1 MEIIMATRLFGSLLL
16 LVSLLFAYVF
26 EVSVGRTYTVGDS
39 FGWQT
44 PPNGVVT
51 FSNWAN
57 QHTFVVGDI
66 LEFNFNSGVH
76 TATRVNKNAFDSCNA
91 ANPIDNET
99 NGPAKFTLDTTGNYY
114 FICTIHC
121 NQGQK
126 LAINVTTSAAGSP
139 SGSPSPGSS
148 PGTPGGGEL
157 SPPPLL
163 PSGSVSTRVAT
174 IASFVIL
181 VVPIFVASILILS

>member
-1 MEIIMATRLFGSLLL
+1 MEIIVATKFGSSCAKLLL
-16 LVSLLFAYVF
+16 LVCLLFGCVI
-26 EVSVGRTYTVGDS
+26 EVSVGRTYIVGDS
-39 FGWQT
+39 LGWQT

-99 NGPAKFTLDTTGNYY
+99 NGPAKFTLNTTGDYY

-126 LAINVTTSAAGSP
+126 LTVNVTLTGSP
-139 SGSPSPGSS
+139 SGSPIPGSS
-148 PGTPGGGEL
+148 PSTPGGASL
-157 SPPPLL
+157 SPPPPPS
-163 PSGSVSTRVAT
+163 PSGSVSTRVV
-174 IASFVIL
+174 ASFVIL
-181 VVPIFVASILILS
+181 LPIVLALTLLS

>member
-1 MEIIMATRLFGSLLL
+1 MEIIVATKFGSSCAKLFLLVCLLFGC
-16 LVSLLFAYVF
+16 VV
-26 EVSVGRTYTVGDS
+26 EVSVGRIYIV
-39 FGWQT
+39 GWQT

-66 LEFNFNSGVH
+66 LDFNFNSGVH
-76 TATRVNKNAFDSCNA
+76 TATRVNKNAFDSCST

-99 NGPAKFTLDTTGNYY
+99 NGPALFTLNTTGDYY

-126 LAINVTTSAAGSP
+126 LTVNVKLTGSP
-139 SGSPSPGSS
+139 FGSPIPGSS
-148 PGTPGGGEL
+148 PSTPGGASSSP
-157 SPPPLL
+157 SPPSLL
-163 PSGSVSTRVAT
+163 
-174 IASFVIL
+174 
-181 VVPIFVASILILS
+181 VPIVLALTLLS

>member
-1 MEIIMATRLFGSLLL
+1 MEMTTKFGSCAKLL
-16 LVSLLFAYVF
+16 LVCLMFACVF

-44 PPNGVVT
+44 PPAGALT

-57 QHTFVVGDI
+57 QQTFVVGDI

-76 TATRVNKNAFDSCNA
+76 TATKVNKNDFDSCNA
-91 ANPIDNET
+91 ANPIDDET
-99 NGPAKFTLDTTGNYY
+99 NGPARFTLDTTGDYY

-126 LAINVTTSAAGSP
+126 LMVNVTSADSP

-148 PGTPGGGEL
+148 PATPGGNL
-157 SPPPLL
+157 SPP
-163 PSGSVSTRVAT
+163 PSGSVSTRLAAS
-174 IASFVIL
+174 ASFVIL
-181 VVPIFVASILILS
+181 VPIVITATFS

>member
-1 MEIIMATRLFGSLLL
+1 MEIIVGTKFGSSCAKLLL
-16 LVSLLFAYVF
+16 LVYLLFGCVV
-26 EVSVGRTYTVGDS
+26 EVSVGRTYIVGDS
-39 FGWQT
+39 LGWQT

-99 NGPAKFTLDTTGNYY
+99 NGPAKFTLNATGDYY

-126 LAINVTTSAAGSP
+126 LTVNVTLTGSP
-139 SGSPSPGSS
+139 SGSPIPGSS
-148 PGTPGGGEL
+148 PSTPGGES
-157 SPPPLL
+157 SPPPPS
-163 PSGSVSTRVAT
+163 PSGSVSTRAAALCVM
-174 IASFVIL
+174 L
-181 VVPIFVASILILS
+181 VPIVLALTLLA

>member
-1 MEIIMATRLFGSLLL
+1 MEIIVGTKFGSSCAKLLL
-16 LVSLLFAYVF
+16 LVCLLFGCVV
-26 EVSVGRTYTVGDS
+26 EVSVGRTYIVADS
-39 FGWQT
+39 LGWQT

-66 LEFNFNSGVH
+66 LDFNFNSGVH

-99 NGPAKFTLDTTGNYY
+99 NGPAKFTLNTTGDYY

-126 LAINVTTSAAGSP
+126 LTVNVTLTGSP
-139 SGSPSPGSS
+139 SGSPIPSSS
-148 PGTPGGGEL
+148 PSTPGGES
-157 SPPPLL
+157 SPPPPTS
-163 PSGSVSTRVAT
+163 PSGSVSTRVA
-174 IASFVIL
+174 ALCVML
-181 VVPIFVASILILS
+181 VPIVLALTLLA